1 MAAIGIL
8 VLAVALVGV
17 GALATI
23 VSARVFP
30 LWILVLGQEHG
41 RYAGL
46 CASEPAHVGGTRR
59 KAGEPPAKSPGN
71 NPGLALSSLNAYN
84 GIPIP
89 EIGI

>member
-1 MAAIGIL
+1 ML

-17 GALATI
+17 GVLATI
-23 VSARVFP
+23 ASARVFP

-46 CASEPAHVGGTRR
+46 CASEPTYVGLL
-59 KAGEPPAKSPGN
+59 P
-71 NPGLALSSLNAYN
+71 SSIHN